1 MTILPVT
8 FNNFHTPSVL
18 QNIKLQTNE
27 PCTMI
32 KAFCKTFKLPD
43 EKKNYSDF
51 DENLV
56 QKISSYKE
64 KAVTPV
70 LDLLSKTDEEKEITA
85 GLFLLNRI
93 IDAGA
98 KNVGDT
104 YPIISRFNYSPSHNI
119 QVMLAGIYR
128 KTLVPDAFGPL
139 ITVFIRNAKNPV
151 QIPFDPNEEVGGAI
165 LEYLRNTS
173 AKENYKNITHNN

>member
-1 MTILPVT
+1 MHIQPVV
-8 FNNFHTPSVL
+8 FKNFYSISPAYPAVH
-18 QNIKLQTNE
+18 E
-27 PCTMI
+27 EAPCQMVEH
-32 KAFCKTFKLPD
+32 FKKSFVLPD
-43 EKKNYSDF
+43 EKVNHAVF
-51 DENLV
+51 DENLA
-56 QKISSYKE
+56 QKIASYKE
-64 KAVTPV
+64 KAVNPV
-70 LDLLSKTDEEKEITA
+70 LNMLKSSENEKDITA

-104 YPIISRFNYSPSHNI
+104 YPIISRFNYSKSHNV

-139 ITVFIRNAKNPV
+139 MTMFLKNSQNPV

-165 LEYLRNTS
+165 LEYLRNKNAPET
-173 AKENYKNITHNN
+173 YKLSLKA